1 MMIYESTAAK
11 GVSATEDTQTCA
23 APRRIFTHHY
33 ATPLGGMT
41 MASDGA
47 VLIGLWFDGQK
58 YFARIPGLAAA
69 AQYEWTEASLPIFA
83 ETERWLDVY
92 FGGREPDFT
101 PAFSVGGTPLRR
113 AVWEILL
120 GIPYGQTASYGAI
133 ARRVAERM
141 GIPAMSARA
150 VGGAVGHNPLS
161 LIIPCHRAVGA
172 DGSLTGYAG
181 GIGRKEM
188 LLRLEGAEIRDAS
201 GKNGGKRSGSAC
213 KRTNSML

>member
-23 APRRIFTHHY
+23 APRRVYTHHY
-33 ATPLGGMT
+33 ASPLGGMT
-41 MASDGA
+41 MASDGD
-47 VLIGLWFDGQK
+47 VLVGLWFDGQK
-58 YFARIPGLAAA
+58 HFARIPGLAAA
-69 AQYEWTEASLPIFA
+69 ARNEYAEASLPIFA
-83 ETERWLDVY
+83 ETDRWLGVY

-101 PAFSVGGTPLRR
+101 PAFSVEGTPLRR

-150 VGGAVGHNPLS
+150 AGGAVGHNPLS
-161 LIIPCHRAVGA
+161 LIIPCHRVVGA

-181 GIGRKEM
+181 GIGRKEA
-188 LLRLEGAEIRDAS
+188 LLRLEGAGIRAAS
-201 GKNGGKRSGSAC
+201 GENGARQSGPAC
-213 KRTNSML
+213 KRTDFML